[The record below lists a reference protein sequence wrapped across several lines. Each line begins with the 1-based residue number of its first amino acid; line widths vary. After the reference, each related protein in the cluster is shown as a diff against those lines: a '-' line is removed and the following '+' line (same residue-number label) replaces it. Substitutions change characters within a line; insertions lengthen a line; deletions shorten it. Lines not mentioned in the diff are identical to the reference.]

1 MITQKKKSKEK
12 KLKLNRMKFF
22 FKKIIELKEG

>member
-22 FKKIIELKEG
+22 LKKIIELKEG